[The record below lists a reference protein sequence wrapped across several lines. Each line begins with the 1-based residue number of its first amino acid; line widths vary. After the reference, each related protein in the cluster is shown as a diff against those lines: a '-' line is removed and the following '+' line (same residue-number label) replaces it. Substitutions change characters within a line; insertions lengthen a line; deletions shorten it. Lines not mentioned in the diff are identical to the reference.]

1 MHIYNSTY
9 FSNGFGHCL
18 RNLPRNNHLD
28 LKRQKEN
35 KFAGEYFDSSAQC
48 ELVFGS
54 GSSTCSYMP
63 SCSRLWCS
71 TPGGEE
77 HGCKTQHMPWADGTP
92 CGDHRWCMRSQCVER
107 GDMGQQRM
115 DGGWGAWQSWS
126 ECSRSC
132 GGGIRRSV
140 RECDNPAPSGGGLYC
155 TGDRRRYQSCN
166 TGQCP
171 QPSDFR
177 QEQCE
182 AFNGRVHNITDL
194 PPGVTWAAKYTD
206 LVEGDRCK
214 LYCRVKHSPA
224 YYLLASS
231 VEDGTPCT
239 VDGYDTCV
247 GGQCVQAG
255 CDHIL
260 GSSVGL
266 DKCGV
271 CGGDGTSCVLKS
283 GSLNITSYGYNFVVK
298 IPAGASNI
306 DIRQR
311 GWQGLA
317 RDDNYIAVRDSETGE
332 YLINGGFILSMYQR
346 HIHYGDVLLDYTGSD
361 VVNERLNCSKPLS
374 RDLIVEVLT
383 VGSLYPPQFSFSYM
397 STEKQQEFKWKTAD
411 RWSHCDRLCKGKS

>member
-1 MHIYNSTY
+1 
-9 FSNGFGHCL
+9 
-18 RNLPRNNHLD
+18 
-28 LKRQKEN
+28 
-35 KFAGEYFDSSAQC
+35 
-48 ELVFGS
+48 
-54 GSSTCSYMP
+54 
-63 SCSRLWCS
+63 
-71 TPGGEE
+71 
-77 HGCKTQHMPWADGTP
+77 
-92 CGDHRWCMRSQCVER
+92 
-107 GDMGQQRM
+107 MGQQRM

-155 TGDRRRYQSCN
+155 TGDRLRYQSCN
-166 TGQCP
+166 TGQCH

-332 YLINGGFILSMYQR
+332 YLINGEFILSMYQS
-346 HIHYGDVLLDYTGSD
+346 HIYYGDVLLEYTGSD
-361 VVNERLNCSKPLS
+361 VVNERVKSSKPLS
-374 RDLIVEVLT
+374 KDLT
-383 VGSLYPPQFSFSYM
+383 VEILSSGIQNYPQVTYSFWI
-397 STEKQQEFKWKTAD
+397 STSRDVTRNRYKKHKLFKSRKRRHRKYKQRIRKYTWKVG
-411 RWSHCDRLCKGKS
+411 RWTKVSHDILVTFN